1 MSKADEPIEVAI
13 YLDEENNVE
22 IVKVEGQPSLDVLV
36 FNAEEE
42 MIQRFQSLTTGGNDG
57 S

>member
-1 MSKADEPIEVAI
+1 VSKADEPIEVAI

-36 FNAEEE
+36 FNAEDRIE
-42 MIQRFQSLTTGGNDG
+42 R
-57 S
+57 